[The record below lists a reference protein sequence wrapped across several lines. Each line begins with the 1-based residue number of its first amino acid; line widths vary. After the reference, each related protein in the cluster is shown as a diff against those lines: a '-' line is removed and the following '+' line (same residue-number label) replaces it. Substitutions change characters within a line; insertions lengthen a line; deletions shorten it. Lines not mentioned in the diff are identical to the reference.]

1 VENLDHILH
10 LQLAVA
16 RLGERELETWWNTDI
31 AYKLGGAGFLERI
44 AGPEMAPFAAG
55 EGVLLAAR
63 LHEESILESIPG
75 NPCFSLFCPPL
86 PLRNELIR
94 RYHHFKRYPEDT
106 PDEIRAILD
115 VSTDWTVDAL
125 RALIQKATGN
135 ISPACEGTSFGR
147 EITAVAAGVG
157 GTSDNLESMMNEL
170 AAAYLALG
178 KGKYVLPYFRTS
190 GV

>member
-1 VENLDHILH
+1 MKNLDHILH

-16 RLGERELETWWNTDI
+16 RLGERELEAWWNTDI

-55 EGVLLAAR
+55 EGVLLTAR
-63 LHEESILESIPG
+63 LHEEALLESIHG

-115 VSTDWTVDAL
+115 KNTEWSADAL
-125 RALIQKATGN
+125 RSLIRKLTGGN
-135 ISPACEGTSFGR
+135 PTDWEGTSFGR
-147 EITAVAAGVG
+147 EIVGPTG
-157 GTSDNLESMMNEL
+157 GTFASEEAMMNAL
-170 AAAYLALG
+170 AAVYLALD
-178 KGKYVLPYFRTS
+178 KGLYILPYCRSVS
-190 GV
+190 GAR